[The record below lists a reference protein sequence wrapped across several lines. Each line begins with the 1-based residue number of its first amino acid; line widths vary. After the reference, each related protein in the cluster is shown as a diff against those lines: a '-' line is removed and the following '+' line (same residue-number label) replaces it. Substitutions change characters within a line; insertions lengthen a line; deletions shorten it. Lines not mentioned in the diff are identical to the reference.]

1 MATPD
6 IIDVATINGVLIA
19 GAVTNSAA
27 DVIDVAADKT
37 YKINTVIISNIHGT
51 NDATVSAKVSADNGS
66 NYFHIAKTVTVP
78 ADSSVHLITKD
89 SSIYLDETDLLNL
102 VASANSVLEYV
113 ISYETLDD
121 A

>member
-37 YKINTVIISNIHGT
+37 YKLNTVIISNVDGT
-51 NDATVSAKVSADNGS
+51 NDATVSAKVSVDNGS
-66 NYFHIAKTVTVP
+66 NYYHIAKTVTVP

-102 VASANSVLEYV
+102 VASPNSMLEYV